1 MDIIKKLLFAVK
13 QRYPAFY
20 QLVGFCVVGAS
31 GLLVMLAA
39 YYLTLAFHADKQVA
53 NLIGFASS
61 TAYAYLMNFVFVFQ
75 AKTVPP
81 KRAAVKFFAL
91 YIVLYIFSAYMVH
104 VFTDL
109 LHISVLLVP
118 VLNSILITPPSFLG
132 SKYWVFREKKP
143 QPTHHAPS

>member
-1 MDIIKKLLFAVK
+1 MNPLKAFLKKWK
-13 QRYPAFY
+13 QKNPTLY
-20 QLVGFCVVGAS
+20 QLAGFCLVGAS

-39 YYLTLAFHADKQVA
+39 YYLFLAFHADKQIA
-53 NLIGFASS
+53 NLAGFTAS

-81 KRAAVKFFAL
+81 KKAAVKFFAL
-91 YIVLYIFSAYMVH
+91 YIALYIFSAYMVH

-118 VLNSILITPPSFLG
+118 ILNSMLITPPSFLG
-132 SKYWVFREKKP
+132 SKYWVFRIK
-143 QPTHHAPS
+143 QHSTQVHS